1 MSENDQTVG
10 RLWLGLLWY
19 YGVTYNVIDHVISI
33 RQEKILLRGEKKW
46 KTKRMAI
53 EGILCTHINA
63 INMFANTYM
72 SQDLTEGTFW
82 HFYRERKT

>member
-53 EGILCTHINA
+53 EGILCKKYQCH
-63 INMFANTYM
+63 
-72 SQDLTEGTFW
+72 
-82 HFYRERKT
+82 K

>member
-53 EGILCTHINA
+53 EGI
-63 INMFANTYM
+63 
-72 SQDLTEGTFW
+72 
-82 HFYRERKT
+82 